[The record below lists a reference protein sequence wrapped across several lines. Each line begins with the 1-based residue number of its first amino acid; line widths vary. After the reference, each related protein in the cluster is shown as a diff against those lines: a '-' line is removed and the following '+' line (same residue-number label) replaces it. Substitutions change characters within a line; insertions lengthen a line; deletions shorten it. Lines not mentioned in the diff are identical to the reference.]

1 MIALI
6 SFLFILVI
14 SFIYGVYFSDPMLG
28 NTLVIHYL
36 LGGVIINALV
46 RKNFTNLTKW
56 YSLFFILYSIY
67 LFFVQIGLNKFY
79 GNNDEVLFFANL
91 KVHIKSV

>member
-56 YSLFFILYSIY
+56 YSLF
-67 LFFVQIGLNKFY
+67 LFYIVYTYFLSKLG
-79 GNNDEVLFFANL
+79 
-91 KVHIKSV
+91 